1 MNGSRVVYYPTNF
14 FWGLA
19 ATVAVVVAGAFLWGG
34 GAWGLGAFVGAAAVA
49 ADFVF
54 LAMFSVTWLEAARRG
69 GRRMVLRGVLALV
82 AKVFLPGA
90 AVLAVLWSGAVD
102 VYAVA
107 FSALAV
113 AAAAPVLLVAHFL
126 RQTINDR
133 PVP

>member
-1 MNGSRVVYYPTNF
+1 MTGSREINYPTSF

-19 ATVAVVVAGAFLWGG
+19 VTVAVVVAGAFLWGG
-34 GAWGLGAFVGAAAVA
+34 SPWALGAFVGSAAVA

-54 LAMFSVTWLEAARRG
+54 LAAFSVSWMEAARRG
-69 GRRMVLRGVLALV
+69 GRRLALRGVLALI
-82 AKVFLPGA
+82 AKMFLPA
-90 AVLAVLWSGAVD
+90 VAVLAALWLGAVD

-126 RQTINDR
+126 RQTISRR

>member
-1 MNGSRVVYYPTNF
+1 MTGLRGVYYPTSF

-19 ATVAVVVAGAFLWGG
+19 ATVGAVVAGALLWGG
-34 GAWGLGAFVGAAAVA
+34 GRCALGAFVGAAAVA

-54 LAMFSVTWLEAARRG
+54 LAMFSVAWLEAARRR
-69 GRRMVLRGVLALV
+69 GRRPALRGVLALI
-82 AKVFLPGA
+82 AKVLLPVA
-90 AVLAVLWSGAVD
+90 AISAALWSGAFD

-113 AAAAPVLLVAHFL
+113 AAAAPVLLVIHFL
-126 RQTINDR
+126 RRTINRR